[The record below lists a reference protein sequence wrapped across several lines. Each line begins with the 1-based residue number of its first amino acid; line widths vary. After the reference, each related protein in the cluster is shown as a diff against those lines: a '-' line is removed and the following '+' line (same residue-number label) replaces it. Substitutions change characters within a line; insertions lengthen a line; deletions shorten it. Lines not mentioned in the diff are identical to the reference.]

1 MFLFFNN
8 FFKFEKSY
16 SILAANST
24 SLEDAGP
31 NYPGLISYA
40 LRGVFHF
47 NYYTTYYVIN

>member
-31 NYPGLISYA
+31 KYPGLISYA

-47 NYYTTYYVIN
+47 NYYTT